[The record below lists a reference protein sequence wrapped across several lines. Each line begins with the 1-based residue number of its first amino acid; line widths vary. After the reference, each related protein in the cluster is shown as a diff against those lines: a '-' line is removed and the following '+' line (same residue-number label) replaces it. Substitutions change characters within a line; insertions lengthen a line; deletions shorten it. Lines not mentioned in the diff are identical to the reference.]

1 MAKQARV
8 ARRKF
13 IAPGESDAAAERLLY
28 VRDDQPGLRRYRRG
42 KGFIYLDAR
51 GRRVT
56 REEVLARI
64 RALAIPPAYEDVWIC
79 AHPRGHLQATG
90 RDARGRKQ
98 YRYHPR
104 WRRVRD
110 DRKFAHIEAFGAA
123 LPRIRRRVRADLAL
137 PGWPRDKVL
146 ALVVRLLDTTLIR
159 IGNESYAS
167 ENGSYGLTTLR
178 SHHLHAERGRLR
190 LSFRSKSGRRSEIEL
205 NDRRLVRLLSRIQQ
219 LPGQRL
225 FQYVDDDG
233 KRQAVDSGMVNEYLR
248 QAGGDDFT
256 AKDFRT
262 WAGTVHAIGLLSRT
276 PLPPHASK
284 LARQQ
289 AMNEVIKQ
297 VACMLRNTPSVCRA
311 SYIHP
316 SAFTGWENGSL
327 LRLAPALATHRPRQL
342 EAAILRYLRRR

>member
-1 MAKQARV
+1 MARDTPV
-8 ARRKF
+8 AS
-13 IAPGESDAAAERLLY
+13 AESDAASERLLY
-28 VRDDQPGLRRYRRG
+28 VCDDRPGLRRLRRG
-42 KGFIYLDAR
+42 KGFVYLDPR

-56 REEVLARI
+56 REDVLARI
-64 RALAIPPAYEDVWIC
+64 RALAIPPAYRDVWIC

-90 RDARGRKQ
+90 RDAKGRKQ

-123 LPRIRRRVRADLAL
+123 LPRIRRRVRSDLAL

-159 IGNESYAS
+159 IGNEAYAN

-178 SHHLHAERGRLR
+178 SRHLHAERGRLR

-205 NDRRLVRLLSRIQQ
+205 DDRRLVRLLWRIQQ

-233 KRQAVDSGMVNEYLR
+233 KRQAVDSGMVNDYLR
-248 QAGGDDFT
+248 QAGGGDFT

-262 WAGTVHAIGLLSRT
+262 WAATVHAIGLLSRT
-276 PLPPHASK
+276 PLPPDASRR
-284 LARQQ
+284 ARAR
-289 AMNEVIKQ
+289 AMNAVIAQ
-297 VACMLRNTPSVCRA
+297 VAKALGNTPAVCRA

-316 SAFTGWENGSL
+316 SAFTGWEDGSL
-327 LRLAPALATHRPRQL
+327 SRLAASLTNRRPRQL
-342 EAAILRYLRRR
+342 ESAVLRYLKRR